1 MNIKANDATLNRPHG
16 ERLLDAPVVRMDF
29 PAAITRLKTEP
40 AWEKGDKN
48 AVTLLHTDRLRH
60 VLIVMKSGVHIPEFK
75 VDGPLT
81 VLVLLG
87 KVDAKAGG
95 EQHDLGVGD
104 ALSLHDGNGLY
115 LECVEECAI
124 LLTLVGSGEGTT
136 F

>member
-1 MNIKANDATLNRPHG
+1 MDTKGNDATINRPHG

-40 AWEKGDKN
+40 AWEKGDRN

-60 VLIVMKSGVHIPEFK
+60 VLTVMKSGARMPSFS

-87 KVDAKAGG
+87 KLQCRVGG
-95 EQHDLGVGD
+95 ESHDMGIGEAV
-104 ALSLHDGNGLY
+104 SVR
-115 LECVEECAI
+115 ECKEMEIEATEECAF
-124 LLTLVGSGEGTT
+124 LLTLVDSREGT